1 MGDDLRKKRDAYFAE
16 LVESE
21 ANAKKKQSG
30 KKTSLTTGANGATG
44 ATSGGLKS
52 APIAVG
58 RARGIGVLKTS
69 GLALKSARASSGGGA
84 STTAGTAGTTTT
96 TISAAATVGAAAKGQ
111 TITGIPDAPPGDP
124 CDLDLKKHD
133 GRRYAKFTVPR
144 DVDVGREAR
153 VQIFPNGPIVRFV
166 IPASAKGGDT
176 IEFAIEPWTSD
187 DVPPKPPGGV
197 DEDDEEVPPPPPPGE
212 PPVMGWAPPP
222 PPAGGVRFGVPPPP
236 PRAGAIPM
244 GYTNVPPPPPPP

>member
-16 LVESE
+16 LAESE

-30 KKTSLTTGANGATG
+30 KKTSVTTGASGATG

-58 RARGIGVLKTS
+58 RARGVGVLKTS

-144 DVDVGREAR
+144 DVEVGREAR

-197 DEDDEEVPPPPPPGE
+197 DEDDEEVPPPPPP
-212 PPVMGWAPPP
+212 V
-222 PPAGGVRFGVPPPP
+222 GGVRFGVPPPP
-236 PRAGAIPM
+236 PRAGVIPM

>member
-1 MGDDLRKKRDAYFAE
+1 MRKKRDAYFAE

-69 GLALKSARASSGGGA
+69 GLALKSARASSGGSA
-84 STTAGTAGTTTT
+84 STTAGTTTTS
-96 TISAAATVGAAAKGQ
+96 SAAATVGAAAKGQ

-124 CDLDLKKHD
+124 CDLDFKKHD
-133 GRRYAKFTVPR
+133 GRRYAKFTVQR

-197 DEDDEEVPPPPPPGE
+197 DEDDVEVPPPPPPGE

-222 PPAGGVRFGVPPPP
+222 TPAGGVRFGVPPPP
-236 PRAGAIPM
+236 PRAGGDSNGVHQCPTAASTYVI
-244 GYTNVPPPPPPP
+244 